1 VGGIDVC
8 RAAVVTRIGTVG
20 AACTLRWP
28 LWSRCPPEAGAIP
41 LSRRPSRCSRSRLH
55 GRQILDGDIFRG
67 SAEGRK
73 PQIDPCR
80 LRS

>member
-1 VGGIDVC
+1 MHVAMAPMVPMPSRG
-8 RAAVVTRIGTVG
+8 RRHSPLAA
-20 AACTLRWP
+20 P
-28 LWSRCPPEAGAIP
+28 IP
-41 LSRRPSRCSRSRLH
+41 RCSRSRLH